1 MQQTKEALFG
11 APCTPVIDEEEPC
24 TRKRARRHTVTNET
38 PSYSQ
43 KELASFTSIITD
55 LRGGGERGKIR
66 QGAVL

>member
-43 KELASFTSIITD
+43 KELASF
-55 LRGGGERGKIR
+55 LHQHYYGLERRREKR
-66 QGAVL
+66 ED